1 MNDGIG
7 HKIGSFIQ
15 AVTMFFAGFA
25 MGFAYGWKLT
35 LVILAITP
43 LLAISGAILGK
54 VSVTKST
61 GRIIIDDHSDI
72 GDDKS
77 YKIY

>member
-1 MNDGIG
+1 
-7 HKIGSFIQ
+7 
-15 AVTMFFAGFA
+15 